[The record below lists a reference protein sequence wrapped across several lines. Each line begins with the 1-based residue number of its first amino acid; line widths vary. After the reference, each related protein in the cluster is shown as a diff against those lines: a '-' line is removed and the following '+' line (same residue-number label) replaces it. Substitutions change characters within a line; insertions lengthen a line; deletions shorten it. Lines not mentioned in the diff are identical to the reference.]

1 MQHSN
6 KSNKADIHLS
16 ETEGVIKFSLDYTQS
31 PLPTRIVDFCRE
43 RIVTL
48 NAWRNILKQLGMI
61 GQHPERYG
69 GLGFGNI
76 SIRTEPN
83 SNAFLI
89 TGTQTGKLDYLQ
101 HQHFSLVT
109 AANTQLNSIQATGQI
124 RPSSEALTHASIYTA
139 APSVQAIIHIHL
151 PLIWQM
157 TRQLNIAST
166 ESIIA
171 YGTPEMAAAVA
182 DLVKSMPTDQPTVF
196 SMLGH
201 EDGVLAYGAKI
212 ECVAQTMI
220 SLFALALKMN
230 NGQ

>member
-1 MQHSN
+1 MVKSITLHRISTPINIVQHSN

-31 PLPTRIVDFCRE
+31 PLPTRIVDLCRE
-43 RIVTL
+43 TIVAL

-76 SIRTEPN
+76 SIRTEAN

-139 APSVQAIIHIHL
+139 EPSVQAIIHIHL

-182 DLVKSMPTDQPTVF
+182 DLVKSMPTDQSTVF
-196 SMLGH
+196 SML
-201 EDGVLAYGAKI
+201 
-212 ECVAQTMI
+212 
-220 SLFALALKMN
+220 
-230 NGQ
+230 